1 VRNSNIALTQRI
13 GYANNLYT
21 KIICIWIIVYKGL
34 GRGKGRRIPFV
45 APLLTRTLRMS
56 WILNKRVLLL
66 RESTFGVL
74 LNGTDVVGSDI
85 GVPIILYTKIICS
98 WILLYKGLGRG
109 KRRGV
114 HYYLSY
120 RGPYTVVRRR

>member
-1 VRNSNIALTQRI
+1 MEK
-13 GYANNLYT
+13 T
-21 KIICIWIIVYKGL
+21 KQVCDFCGTAAHKD
-34 GRGKGRRIPFV
+34 
-45 APLLTRTLRMS
+45 T
-56 WILNKRVLLL
+56 RVLLL